1 MTTAVLYFH
10 QAEYEQRLD
19 KLYRLMAERDLDACL
34 ISAPENIFYLS
45 GLSHQGFFAYHL
57 LIVPRNGRMALICRA
72 MERVTVER
80 LVVTPGRADF
90 YGFADSDDLVLFT
103 CNVLRQRGLAAA
115 RLAAEKGSLFLQPR
129 ITEGITACLPQATVS
144 DCSGLVDSLR
154 QIKSAR
160 ELDFTRQA
168 AHVSMAMMQAA
179 RETAVAGISER
190 EVAAAVQRAMVL
202 AGGTYP
208 GFGPFIRA
216 TPTLSEEHRTW
227 SDHKLQPGEA
237 LFVELAGCSNHYHAP
252 MGRLFYIGSV
262 PPGTETMAQVC
273 LDAFNNVVSAIR
285 PGVIASQVYQ
295 AWQNVV
301 DRAGLSYYRRHHC
314 GYMTGIGFPPSWVG
328 GSMVVGLRH
337 DSDWALQAG
346 MVFHLMSWLMDTGQ
360 PGDYFVS
367 DTAVVTE
374 DGCQVLTADS
384 QELHIAS

>member
-1 MTTAVLYFH
+1 MEQQLYFH

-19 KLYRLMAERDLDACL
+19 KLRRLMAERDLDACL

-80 LVVTPGRADF
+80 LVITPGRADF
-90 YGFADSDDLVLFT
+90 YGFADSDDLALFT
-103 CNVLRQRGLAAA
+103 CNVLRQMGLAAA

-129 ITEGITACLPQATVS
+129 ITEGITARLPQATVG

-168 AHVSMAMMQAA
+168 AQVSMAMMQAA
-179 RETAVAGISER
+179 RETAVSNITER
-190 EVAAAVQRAMVL
+190 EVAAAVQQGWVL

-216 TPTLSEEHRTW
+216 TPTLGEEHRTW
-227 SDHKLQPGEA
+227 SNHKLQPGEA
-237 LFVELAGCSNHYHAP
+237 LFVELAGCVNHYHAP
-252 MGRLFYIGSV
+252 MGRLLYIGHT
-262 PPGTETMAQVC
+262 PPGTEAMAQLC
-273 LDAFNNVVSAIR
+273 LEAFNSVVSAIR
-285 PGVIASQVYQ
+285 PGISASQVYQ
-295 AWQNVV
+295 TWQNVV
-301 DRAGLSYYRRHHC
+301 DRAGLSHYRRHHC

-337 DSDWALQAG
+337 DSDWVLQAG

-374 DGCQVLTADS
+374 DGCHVLTADS